1 MRKQIVH
8 NIHVVRDLEAR
19 GAIFVDSETEA
30 PAGATIVYSAHG
42 VAPAV
47 HAASEGLGHNVIDA
61 TCPLVT
67 KVHVQ
72 ARRYAADGYTVVLIG
87 HAGHEEVV
95 GTMGEAPEAT
105 VLVQD
110 VAEAEALDLPAD
122 TRLAYITQTTLSV
135 DETAEIIGVLRRRFP
150 AIHAPKKEDICYA
163 TSNRQWAVKE
173 MLEEVDLLLV
183 IGSRN
188 SSNSNRLVDVARA
201 AGVAAYLI
209 DDETEIDEAWL
220 DGVGTVGVTSGA
232 SAPEKLV
239 NRVCDW
245 FRARGVERIEPFRMV
260 DEDVTFRLPVELRR
274 ELALAE
280 SAALARAAVSC
291 ARFGERA
298 GGEGGVRAGDDRLE
312 HVEIDG
318 GQVLEVD
325 AGDAGRVRPQLREQV
340 GVRADPVGH
349 VDDGRRLAG
358 GEAGG
363 RRRRPCARSRTGS
376 GTRRSRR
383 CCPTAVGSSPVARR
397 ISSTIV
403 SASRRRVGDGIAA
416 R

>member
-1 MRKQIVH
+1 MVERVLLASPRGYCAGVERAVETVELALEHYGAPVYVRKQIVH

-19 GAIFVDSETEA
+19 GAIFVDTEA
-30 PAGATIVYSAHG
+30 EVPVGSTIVYSAHG
-42 VAPAV
+42 VAPSV
-47 HAASEGLGHNVIDA
+47 NAASEALGHNVIDA

-95 GTMGEAPEAT
+95 GTMGEAPDAT

-135 DETAEIIGVLRRRFP
+135 DETGEIIAVLRRRFP

-173 MLEEVDLLLV
+173 MLEEVGLLLV

-201 AGVAAYLI
+201 AGVASYLI
-209 DDETEIDEAWL
+209 DDETEIDAAWL
-220 DGVGTVGVTSGA
+220 EGVTTVGVTSGA
-232 SAPEKLV
+232 SAPERLV
-239 NRVCDW
+239 NGVCDW

-260 DEDVTFRLPVELRR
+260 NEDVTFRLPVELRR

-280 SAALARAAVSC
+280 AQR
-291 ARFGERA
+291 
-298 GGEGGVRAGDDRLE
+298 
-312 HVEIDG
+312 
-318 GQVLEVD
+318 
-325 AGDAGRVRPQLREQV
+325 
-340 GVRADPVGH
+340 
-349 VDDGRRLAG
+349 
-358 GEAGG
+358 
-363 RRRRPCARSRTGS
+363 
-376 GTRRSRR
+376 
-383 CCPTAVGSSPVARR
+383 
-397 ISSTIV
+397 
-403 SASRRRVGDGIAA
+403 
-416 R
+416 